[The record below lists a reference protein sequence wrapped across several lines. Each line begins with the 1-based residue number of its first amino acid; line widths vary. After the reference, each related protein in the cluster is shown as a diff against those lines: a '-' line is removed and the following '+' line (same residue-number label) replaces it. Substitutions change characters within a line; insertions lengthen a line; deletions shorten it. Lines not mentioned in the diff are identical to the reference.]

1 MLYVLRDDV
10 PLVLALML
18 RAFPGPDDAAT
29 PYVSDAALAAQASSI
44 EIPPASCST
53 TNHEILQFPNES
65 PMELLKV
72 DPELPDAGSYQA

>member
-10 PLVLALML
+10 QLVLALML

-44 EIPPASCST
+44 EIPPAFAWTEAFTPCPGVQHVYHT
-53 TNHEILQFPNES
+53 T
-65 PMELLKV
+65 V
-72 DPELPDAGSYQA
+72 CT